1 MLEIGLSLM
10 DGKFWGNNEK
20 ESKWSLVALKILSFH
35 PELRDPVIFPRMP
48 VGHCS
53 SSGES
58 DISLHSVHCVHCVH
72 YVHCVQCAQCAL
84 HMYQMLRPVSAPAIK
99 WQSTDRI

>member
-1 MLEIGLSLM
+1 MLEIGLRLV

-58 DISLHSVHCVHCVH
+58 DISLHSVHCA
-72 YVHCVQCAQCAL
+72 QCAQCAL
-84 HMYQMLRPVSAPAIK
+84 CTMCTVPMCTAHVSNVKAGEC
-99 WQSTDRI
+99 TGY

>member
-1 MLEIGLSLM
+1 MLEIALSLM

-58 DISLHSVHCVHCVH
+58 DISLHSV
-72 YVHCVQCAQCAL
+72 QCAL
-84 HMYQMLRPVSAPAIK
+84 CALCTMCTAQCVCTVPMCTAHVSNVKAGEC
-99 WQSTDRI
+99 TGY